1 MSRSGSLRRA
11 AALAACVLA
20 LSATCSAYYH
30 FLHFAGRNA
39 PFVPIP
45 EKFDLAALPNRTVL
59 FFVAAS
65 GPEKLADGDSF
76 AAVLS
81 ELRLAGR
88 TWNGVE
94 TSALR
99 VGFGGLLSPNTPQ
112 TTPHVEVTFGE
123 VPPGLL
129 ALGGPTAR
137 ADVVQPENGNAFV
150 PITKALVI
158 LNSDL
163 SAQRSSSSS
172 FFLTAVHELG
182 HTLSLQHT
190 ATSSVMSTDA
200 TRSSTKASPLGAD
213 DIAGLSVLY
222 PTPQFAAGTGT
233 ITGRV
238 TVASAGVNLASV
250 VAMSSNGQAV
260 STLANPDGTYK
271 IQGLRTGDYF
281 VYAHALPPSVQ
292 SDLGPAEVVL
302 PVDADDNSFPA
313 GGSFAAQFYP
323 GTQDARQAGKV
334 SVKPG
339 QNAPDINF
347 AVAPKGAP
355 GLYGV
360 TTYSFPGQIAARPA
374 YINLNQPLRSVM
386 VAWGTGLTNNDQP
399 ASGLNVSILG
409 GGTTVAPGGVHA
421 YAPDP
426 SFLQV
431 NFLFT
436 PFSGT
441 GPRHVIFSTPSD
453 LYVRPAAL
461 TLVEQPPPAVTSAAS
476 DTDANGG
483 RTVTITGS
491 NLSTSTRILF
501 DGAPAQVLSADPTQ
515 GTLTVVPPPAPA
527 NYQTN
532 IVALNSDGQP
542 SLFLGSPVT
551 YTYDWMPAG
560 TPTFTLSSASQSAGT
575 EAMIEINA
583 TNMTFSDGRTTV
595 GFGSSDVVVKRLW
608 VVSPTLL
615 RANVLLTAGAQPS
628 DTLVTVVSG
637 LQVATLNAGFHV
649 VANAAATITLGSDI
663 VNADPAQSGVYP
675 GSTAILPVAN
685 LPASLQASALTLKLN
700 DVKAPIVSFDSEKI
714 TFQVPA
720 SVKPGPV
727 VLRLTAGD
735 TQVAPVFA
743 IITPAPPVVQSV
755 SVGGVAVD
763 GTHPANP
770 GDILSI
776 AVVNLGDS
784 GVSTSVGRIDVSI
797 GGTDIAPL
805 SAAAAMTDHPAVHVV
820 RAVVPASV
828 DTSDKTPIIV
838 SFDGRASQPFT
849 IATAKP

>member
-1 MSRSGSLRRA
+1 MSHSGSIRRA
-11 AALAACVLA
+11 AALAACLLA
-20 LSATCSAYYH
+20 VSATCSAYYH

-45 EKFDLAALPNRTVL
+45 EKFDLGSLPNRTVL
-59 FFVAAS
+59 FFVDAS
-65 GPEKLADGDSF
+65 GPDKLADGDSF
-76 AAVLS
+76 TAVLS

-99 VGFGGLLSPNTPQ
+99 VGFGGLFSPNTPQ

-137 ADVVQPENGNAFV
+137 ADVVQPDNGNAYV
-150 PITKALVI
+150 PITKAVVI

-182 HTLSLQHT
+182 HTLGLQHT

-222 PTPQFAAGTGT
+222 PTPQFAASTGT

-238 TVASAGVNLASV
+238 AASGAGVHLASV

-271 IQGLRTGDYF
+271 LEGLRTGDYF

-313 GGSFAAQFYP
+313 GPSFAAQFYP

-334 SVKPG
+334 TVKPG
-339 QNAPDINF
+339 QNSPDVNF
-347 AVAPKGAP
+347 SVAPKGAP

-374 YINLNQPLRSVM
+374 FINLNQPLRSVM
-386 VAWGTGLTNNDQP
+386 VAWGTGLTNNNQP

-421 YAPDP
+421 YAPDS

-441 GPRHVIFSTPSD
+441 GPRHVIFATPSD

-461 TLVEQPPPAVTSAAS
+461 TLVEQPPPSVTSAAS
-476 DTDANGG
+476 DTDSNGG
-483 RTVTITGS
+483 RIVVINGS
-491 NLSTSTRILF
+491 NLSTSTRVIF

-527 NYQTN
+527 NYQSN
-532 IVALNSDGQP
+532 IVALNPDGQP
-542 SLFLGSPVT
+542 SLFLGSPVA
-551 YTYDWMPAG
+551 YTYDWVPAG
-560 TPTFTLSSASQSAGT
+560 TPTFTLSSASLSAGT

-583 TNMTFSDGRTTV
+583 TNMTFADGRTTV

-628 DTLVTVVSG
+628 DTLVTVASG

-649 VANAAATITLGSDI
+649 TSSAATTTLGSDI
-663 VNADPAQSGVYP
+663 VNADPSEPGVYP

-685 LPASLQASALTLKLN
+685 LPASVSASALTLKLN
-700 DVKAPIVSFDSEKI
+700 DVKVPIVGLDSGKI

-720 SVKPGPV
+720 SVNPGPV

-735 TQVAPVFA
+735 TQVAPVFV
-743 IITPAPPVVQSV
+743 IITPAPPIVQSV
-755 SVGGVAVD
+755 SVGGTAVD
-763 GTHPANP
+763 GTHPAHP
-770 GDILSI
+770 GDTLSI
-776 AVVNLGDS
+776 AALNFGDS
-784 GVSTSVGRIDVSI
+784 GASTAVGRIDVSI
-797 GGTDIAPL
+797 GGVDVAPL
-805 SAAAAMTDHPAVHVV
+805 GGAAAQADHPAVHVF
-820 RAVVPASV
+820 RCVVPASI
-828 DTSDKTPIIV
+828 DASDKTPITV
-838 SFDGRASQPFT
+838 SLDGRTSKPFT
-849 IATAKP
+849 IAIAKP